1 MLYVWLSETLVVA
14 QLVKEFPLLLQVSYF
29 GTEKK
34 FKSIVWANWIELPAS
49 QPRASTNSLGA
60 WGDVVVKALR
70 YYSDDLGIDSRW
82 CHWWFFP

>member
-34 FKSIVWANWIELPAS
+34 FKSIVWAN
-49 QPRASTNSLGA
+49 
-60 WGDVVVKALR
+60 
-70 YYSDDLGIDSRW
+70 
-82 CHWWFFP
+82 